1 MAYFRRKILTVIA
14 LGAAL
19 MLTAC
24 AANSDGNTQKT
35 SVDIASAN
43 MPTEL
48 RFGYFPNFTHAV
60 AIVAL
65 ERGYLASHLGK
76 SVKLAPVTFN
86 AGPAAVEALF
96 GGAVDVTLAG
106 PNPTITG
113 FVQSK
118 GAALE
123 VISGAASGGAGLVVR
138 KGITSAAD
146 LKGKKIA
153 SPQLGNT
160 QDVALRYWLKKKG
173 LTTTTEGGGDVHIV
187 PQDNATALA
196 AFIAGNIDGA
206 WVPEPWVTRLVAEG
220 NGTEL
225 VDESSLWK
233 NGKFVVANTVAAT
246 AFAKKYPAAITAV
259 IAAELDAIAYIK
271 SNPEA
276 AKKLVNASI
285 KTLTGSAID
294 PTYLDKAW
302 ANVDFTIDPLPSTLL
317 ASANHAHSLGLL
329 DSVDLAGLYDLAPL
343 NSLLAERG
351 EKKVD
356 AP

>member
-1 MAYFRRKILTVIA
+1 MAITVATVPSIKKLARSLMAFGVCAAAGTASVGASAQTAIA
-14 LGAAL
+14 LGMSGWTGFAPLSLADKAGIFKKNGLDVELKMIPQKDRHLAL
-19 MLTAC
+19 ASGAIQC
-24 AANSDGNTQKT
+24 AATTVETHVSWNANGVPITQIFQMDKSYGADGLAVRNDVKT
-35 SVDIASAN
+35 
-43 MPTEL
+43 
-48 RFGYFPNFTHAV
+48 F
-60 AIVAL
+60 
-65 ERGYLASHLGK
+65 
-76 SVKLAPVTFN
+76 
-86 AGPAAVEALF
+86 
-96 GGAVDVTLAG
+96 
-106 PNPTITG
+106 
-113 FVQSK
+113 
-118 GAALE
+118 
-123 VISGAASGGAGLVVR
+123 
-138 KGITSAAD
+138 AD
-146 LKGKKIA
+146 LKGKTIA

-187 PQDNATALA
+187 PQDNATTLA
-196 AFIAGNIDGA
+196 SFIAGNIDGA

-271 SNPEA
+271 SNPQA
-276 AKKLVNASI
+276 AKKLVNGSI
-285 KTLTGSAID
+285 KTLTGSVID

-302 ANVDFTIDPLPSTLL
+302 ASVDFTIDPLPSTLL

-343 NSLLAERG
+343 DLLLAERG